1 MTSTRGSVVASLSS
15 ERGSSERPEPPRRPL
30 LPAER
35 LCILGAVVVAASLVL
50 PWYDVAF
57 SRVSET
63 GLASFG
69 FAHAALLLTVGA
81 AVALILVLT
90 RGYVLP
96 RPFAE
101 GVLLAIAGAWASVLV
116 VYLMLDRPEQLAGST
131 EVGLR
136 LGAFVALAGTL
147 ALVLGGLRL
156 RRESLPRRRDDSV

>member
-1 MTSTRGSVVASLSS
+1 MTSTRDSVAANPSS
-15 ERGSSERPEPPRRPL
+15 ERRASQSPATTGRPL
-30 LPAER
+30 RPAER
-35 LCILGAVVVAASLVL
+35 LCILGALVVAASLVI

-57 SRVSET
+57 ADVSET
-63 GLASFG
+63 ALEGFG
-69 FAHAALLLTVGA
+69 FAHAALLITVGA
-81 AVALILVLT
+81 AVALIGALT

-101 GVLLAIAGAWASVLV
+101 GVLITVAGAWASLLV

-136 LGAFVALAGTL
+136 LGAFVALGGTL

-156 RRESLPRRRDDSV
+156 RRETLIGRRDGGV